1 MWSQLQKWLVAGIAS
16 LGLSSTTVVFGQ
28 VSEQGVP
35 SNASPSQAT
44 SQPIPR
50 VVQPTGVYPRGGAAF
65 PQGKQPLGGVGT
77 SASAQNGS
85 LATPYG
91 VINQGA
97 PAYVPGP
104 SGQFG
109 APGAGIYGLV
119 PGQPGQALPGTV
131 PGALAPGEYGP
142 GTGTGGTGMGAAGG
156 GAGALGGPPGGAPMA
171 GPGAA
176 AAAPGLPEGV
186 LAGLG
191 GEVGAGAAAFAPPGM
206 IGDMSP
212 FGSHALQVGPP
223 GPPPPPGA
231 RGASPIYPSVR
242 NFKISENM
250 SPRPQDRIFF
260 NFNYYN
266 GLNNTINLKDL
277 SPITRMKAYIYNF
290 GVEKTFNNG
299 MGSIGLRLPLDN
311 LTADSFENV
320 ISTPTST
327 SLGNLTIFGKYIL
340 AQNPRTGSL
349 ISALFAITPPTGPGR
364 FAGAQYVFPLNST
377 YFQPAIGYIYNYNR
391 WYLQGFSGFTFSA
404 NPNDVS
410 IVYNDI
416 AIGYFLIRNN
426 DPHAFLTALAP
437 TFELHVE
444 NPINHRDVYNRS
456 DLAGSPDSVN
466 LTYGLNLGIRNTAVL
481 TAAFVTPLASPKP
494 FDSEAILMLNI
505 YYGRTR
511 ANIVQQMPPPL

>member
-1 MWSQLQKWLVAGIAS
+1 
-16 LGLSSTTVVFGQ
+16 
-28 VSEQGVP
+28 
-35 SNASPSQAT
+35 
-44 SQPIPR
+44 
-50 VVQPTGVYPRGGAAF
+50 
-65 PQGKQPLGGVGT
+65 
-77 SASAQNGS
+77 
-85 LATPYG
+85 
-91 VINQGA
+91 
-97 PAYVPGP
+97 
-104 SGQFG
+104 
-109 APGAGIYGLV
+109 
-119 PGQPGQALPGTV
+119 
-131 PGALAPGEYGP
+131 
-142 GTGTGGTGMGAAGG
+142 
-156 GAGALGGPPGGAPMA
+156 
-171 GPGAA
+171 
-176 AAAPGLPEGV
+176 
-186 LAGLG
+186 
-191 GEVGAGAAAFAPPGM
+191 M

-212 FGSHALQVGPP
+212 LGSRPLQAVGPP
-223 GPPPPPGA
+223 GPPRPPGG

-242 NFKISENM
+242 NFKLSENM

-311 LTADSFENV
+311 LTADSFDNV

-327 SLGNLTIFGKYIL
+327 SLGNLSVFGKYIL

-391 WYLQGFSGFTFSA
+391 WYLQGFSGFSFSA

-426 DPHAFLTALAP
+426 DPHAFVTALAP
-437 TFELHVE
+437 TL
-444 NPINHRDVYNRS
+444 
-456 DLAGSPDSVN
+456 
-466 LTYGLNLGIRNTAVL
+466 
-481 TAAFVTPLASPKP
+481 
-494 FDSEAILMLNI
+494 
-505 YYGRTR
+505 
-511 ANIVQQMPPPL
+511 